1 MKIKTS
7 LSKEERLTC
16 ERMLLA
22 TILTSDEGCYTE
34 KVKSLHA
41 GFVRTTDKK
50 DLTLG
55 LDELMTLS
63 TEVDEI
69 LCSLMKRQVQNGR
82 LNCQETD
89 LSIKMV
95 VISEKVN
102 NDIKY
107 WMRGNAK

>member
-7 LSKEERLTC
+7 LSKEERLIC

-22 TILTSDEGCYTE
+22 TILRSFEECYTE

-41 GFVRTTDKK
+41 RLVRTCDQK

-55 LDELMTLS
+55 LDELITLL
-63 TEVDEI
+63 TEVDDV
-69 LCSLMKRQVQNGR
+69 LCGLMKRQVKNGR
-82 LNCQETD
+82 LNRQETD
-89 LSIKMV
+89 LSFKMD
-95 VISEKVN
+95 VISEKID

-107 WMRGNAK
+107 WMRENG